1 MAYKPDQ
8 GRLARMATFWMLWLL
23 IIYGCTS
30 FRYVLDG
37 WTWLPAVMRQKQFA
51 MPVLGDVSLNVALAL
66 LVIPG
71 LTAVLLIRWL
81 NKPKIADHLI
91 EVETELRKVVW
102 PSFAETRGAS
112 IVVIISVLILMAYL
126 AGADFLL
133 SRLFSR
139 VWTIAG

>member
-23 IIYGCTS
+23 VIYGCLS
-30 FRYVLDG
+30 FRHEMDAF
-37 WTWLPAVMRQKQFA
+37 TWLPAAMRETLFS
-51 MPVLGDVSLNVALAL
+51 MPVLGKVTWNVAISL

-71 LTAVLLIRWL
+71 LTALLLIRWL

-91 EVETELRKVVW
+91 EVETELRKVHW

-112 IVVIISVLILMAYL
+112 IVVIISVLILMGFL
-126 AGADFLL
+126 FGADMLL
-133 SRLFSR
+133 SSLFDR
-139 VWTIAG
+139 VLTLV